1 MTETLASPRVGSE
14 FLSVRQVAD
23 LLNVSRL
30 SVYRLIEQGLV
41 PVYRILRCVRF
52 KRADLQNYLAK
63 QRTAAWRD
71 EPYGHPK
78 D

>member
-1 MTETLASPRVGSE
+1 MTETLASPRAASE
-14 FLSVRQVAD
+14 FLSVRQVAE
-23 LLNVSRL
+23 LLSVSRL

-41 PVYRILRCVRF
+41 PGYRILRCVRF
-52 KRADLQNYLAK
+52 KRADLQSYLTK

-71 EPYGHPK
+71 ELYGQK